1 MDVILQRKSQ
11 EALADMAKILWNFYH
26 ELKREGFSTRQA
38 FELTKKYLLQSL
50 WNMQRKWEDEN
61 V

>member
-1 MDVILQRKSQ
+1 MDAIVERKMQ
-11 EALADMAKILWNFYH
+11 EGMADMAKALWNFYH